1 MQDLEE
7 VRRLALVAVA
17 NRSKPGLRMRHGNPD
32 PKGSRYDSLVPSRMS
47 YVRAMTPRISFHER
61 LARRCVCQAAQTI
74 LCGEMGLITRSV
86 SSQVPSARLLDFN
99 ELQISERVALLPLQA
114 PRIGDVQLLS
124 NVGEM
129 DKRHKLCR

>member
-1 MQDLEE
+1 
-7 VRRLALVAVA
+7 
-17 NRSKPGLRMRHGNPD
+17 
-32 PKGSRYDSLVPSRMS
+32 
-47 YVRAMTPRISFHER
+47 
-61 LARRCVCQAAQTI
+61 
-74 LCGEMGLITRSV
+74 MGLITRSV

-114 PRIGDVQLLS
+114 ARIGDVQLLS